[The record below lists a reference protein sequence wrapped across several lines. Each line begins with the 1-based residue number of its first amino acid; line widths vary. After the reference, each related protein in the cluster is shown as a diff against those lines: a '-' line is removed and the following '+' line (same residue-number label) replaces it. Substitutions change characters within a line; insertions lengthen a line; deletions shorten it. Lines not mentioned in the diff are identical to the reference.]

1 MHPLNFA
8 DSAEADPAATKT
20 MPHTHAITDVF
31 IAGLFKI
38 LTIRGVLPAQ
48 VVSVSRPLKIVS
60 LITLNSQAQ
69 YWLLTY
75 TRKPLAW
82 LIDELGL
89 PVGAEALRLR
99 AKAEGWAKPVGMV
112 GKEKSKVGKP
122 KHEKDGP
129 SLDHD
134 DFELIRST

>member
-1 MHPLNFA
+1 
-8 DSAEADPAATKT
+8 